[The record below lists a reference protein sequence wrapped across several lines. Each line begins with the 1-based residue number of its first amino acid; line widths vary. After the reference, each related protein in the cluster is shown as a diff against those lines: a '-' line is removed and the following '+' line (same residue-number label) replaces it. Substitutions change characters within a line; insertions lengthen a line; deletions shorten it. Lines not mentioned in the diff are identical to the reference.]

1 VLTTLEELNSE
12 QLVKILTEPKNALIK
27 QYKKLMEYD
36 GVELE
41 FQDEALKAIADQ
53 ALERGIGARGLRAVV
68 EATMNPLMYAVP
80 SDKTI
85 TKIII
90 TPEAVGGAGE
100 PILERGTKK
109 R

>member
-1 VLTTLEELNSE
+1 
-12 QLVKILTEPKNALIK
+12 
-27 QYKKLMEYD
+27 
-36 GVELE
+36 
-41 FQDEALKAIADQ
+41 
-53 ALERGIGARGLRAVV
+53 LERGIGARGLRAVV

-100 PILERGTKK
+100 PILERGKKK